1 MIGILG
7 GMGTQAGLDFC
18 NKLAILYR
26 GKIDQEYP
34 LFLLFNKSNI
44 PGRPESIGVQTKNLS
59 NRKKNK
65 KIEKKYSLVLKSLL
79 NGCNILKKSKCKF
92 IVIPCN
98 TAHYWY
104 DDLIKKIKLPI
115 INMPKEVF
123 IHTKKTCKKN
133 SSIGLLATE
142 GTLNTG
148 VYNKFFDK
156 NYNLI
161 FPNVSLQKNSVNKAI
176 KFVKMGKIKDAE
188 KAIKPAIK
196 YLIKMKCSKIILGCT
211 ELPIAIFAF
220 KSFKKIKLSKIFLD
234 PNLILAN
241 ASMKKYKKSQL
252 KNKKINYI
260 HENINS

>member
-34 LFLLFNKSNI
+34 LFILYNKSNI
-44 PGRPESIGVQTKNLS
+44 PGRPESIGIHTKNLS
-59 NRKKNK
+59 NRITNIKSNK
-65 KIEKKYSLVLKSLL
+65 KYLKVLKSLL
-79 NGCNILKKSKCKF
+79 EGCKILKKSNCKF

-104 DDLIKKIKLPI
+104 DDLKKKIKLPI

-123 IHTKKTCKKN
+123 NHTVKKCKKN

-142 GTLNTG
+142 GTLKTG
-148 VYNKFFDK
+148 VYSKFFDK
-156 NYNLI
+156 RYNLVY
-161 FPNVSLQKNSVNKAI
+161 PNNFFQKNSVNKSI
-176 KFVKMGKIKDAE
+176 KLVKMGKVKEAN
-188 KAIKPAIK
+188 KVIKPTID
-196 YLIKMKCSKIILGCT
+196 YLIKKKCKKIILGCT

-220 KSFKKIKLSKIFLD
+220 KSFKTIKSSKIFLD
-234 PNLILAN
+234 PNFILAN
-241 ASMKKYKKSQL
+241 AAMKKY
-252 KNKKINYI
+252 NK
-260 HENINS
+260 